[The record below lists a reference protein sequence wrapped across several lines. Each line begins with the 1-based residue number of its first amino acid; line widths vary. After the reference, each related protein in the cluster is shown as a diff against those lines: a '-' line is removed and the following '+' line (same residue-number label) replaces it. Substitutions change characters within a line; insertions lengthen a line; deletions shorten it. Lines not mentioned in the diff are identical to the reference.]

1 MIVRSFKDIE
11 GTDRHVKAA
20 SGTWES
26 KRIVLAKERV
36 GFSLH
41 ETVLY
46 AGTETSM
53 WYANHIEAVVCVEG
67 EAELTDD
74 ETGRDATRSPPAPCT
89 CSTGTSGTRC
99 GSRTD
104 FRCLCVFNPPVTG
117 REDHDENGVYPL
129 LTEPDPT
136 STPRRSDTHVT
147 HVHAHRPVPHPW
159 RRRGVRPASGPGR
172 LGRAGHARAD
182 HRGRPHGVRA

>member
-1 MIVRSFKDIE
+1 MIVRSFDE
-11 GTDRHVKAA
+11 LENTERHVRAA

-26 KRIVLAKERV
+26 KRIVLARERV

-53 WYANHIEAVVCVEG
+53 WYAHHVEAVVCTAG
-67 EAELTDD
+67 EAELTDH
-74 ETGRDATRSPPAPCT
+74 ETGLTHTIVP
-89 CSTGTSGTRC
+89 GTMYLLDGHERHTLKVKR
-99 GSRTD
+99 D

-129 LTEPDPT
+129 LTEPEPT
-136 STPRRSDTHVT
+136 D
-147 HVHAHRPVPHPW
+147 
-159 RRRGVRPASGPGR
+159 
-172 LGRAGHARAD
+172 AGAAGSAD
-182 HRGRPHGVRA
+182 DAA